1 MLNTF
6 HKKFEESQ
14 NTLSAPVRNIIIQDL
29 FGKVEGTHKYKGL
42 PHAPDTDF
50 FNVLT
55 ESIKDKWRQVV

>member
-1 MLNTF
+1 MT
-6 HKKFEESQ
+6 
-14 NTLSAPVRNIIIQDL
+14 NIVIQHL